1 MERPS
6 LEHISENTRNH
17 GGFECCNGCSIAEQV
32 ADFALHLEARIREL
46 EGERDVLK
54 ADLATAI
61 AERDEYNEERV
72 KHVREVFALR
82 TRCETLSG
90 LLRECEKRICAWGPV
105 QPGIGYDECG
115 NTVRRI
121 RALLP
126 AESGRGKTDAEIR
139 SDHIV
144 MNMGM
149 CPGAKDYDDCQ
160 CDACCR
166 ARAAE
171 SGRGSE

>member
-54 ADLATAI
+54 ADLATARRENAKHKEWYLDSEARLYGI
-61 AERDEYNEERV
+61 REERDT
-72 KHVREVFALR
+72 LR
-82 TRCETLSG
+82 TRRETLSG
-90 LLRECEKRICAWGPV
+90 LLRELA
-105 QPGIGYDECG
+105 
-115 NTVRRI
+115 
-121 RALLP
+121 
-126 AESGRGKTDAEIR
+126 
-139 SDHIV
+139 DHIV